1 MWKQRLLSPHL
12 ADSDFTN
19 YLIEQFED
27 LQGNCS
33 TTMPYT
39 TSAATLWLTLGA
51 TATATTSSAVTTT
64 SSSLV
69 TATCAG
75 QIIPVSSTPLGC
87 DPLSDMYNVTT
98 GDLRAATNDYLCEIT
113 APICVPSPCEIEVI
127 WGGVW

>member
-12 ADSDFTN
+12 VVSDFTD

-39 TSAATLWLTLGA
+39 TSAATLFLTVG
-51 TATATTSSAVTTT
+51 ATATTSGVAATT
-64 SSSLV
+64 SGSIAAS
-69 TATCAG
+69 TTCSG
-75 QIIPVSSTPLGC
+75 QVIPVSSPPLGC
-87 DPLSDMYNVTT
+87 NSLSDMYNVTT
-98 GDLRAATNDYLCEIT
+98 GDLRTATADGECLIT
-113 APICVPSPCEIEVI
+113 VPICVPLPCDVEVI

>member
-12 ADSDFTN
+12 AESDFTD

-51 TATATTSSAVTTT
+51 TATSSAVPTTT
-64 SSSLV
+64 SSSAA

-75 QIIPVSSTPLGC
+75 QIIPVSNPPLGC
-87 DPLSDMYNVTT
+87 NPLSDTYNVTT

-113 APICVPSPCEIEVI
+113 EPICVPSPCEIEVI